1 MPRKSKPAIATPEEV
16 LATFTQIMRGDMTE
30 TVVRKGP
37 SGEETVRLPPKV
49 SERSKAAE
57 MLGKGY
63 GLFSEKEPPAEPREE
78 IAAQIEAALRRLSA
92 CAEANVRRG

>member
-1 MPRKSKPAIATPEEV
+1 MPKKKMPDIATPEEV

-30 TVVRKGP
+30 AVVRKGP
-37 SGEETVRLPPKV
+37 AGEDTVRLPPKV

-63 GLFSEKEPPAEPREE
+63 GLFSEKEPPAAPREE

-92 CAEANVRRG
+92 APEEVARRG